1 MKKNTAQFLAS
12 AIVAGLLAGSATL
25 SADHHEKK
33 GGAKTAKKDA
43 KKMEAGKSGCGGK
56 DECKGAAHDEHKD
69 APKTDEKKAE

>member
-33 GGAKTAKKDA
+33 AAKGAKKDA
-43 KKMEAGKSGCGGK
+43 KKMEAGKDGCKGKEGK
-56 DECKGAAHDEHKD
+56 DSCKAHEDHKD
-69 APKTDEKKAE
+69 MPQTDEAKAQ